1 MPTFRYWK
9 DVRAEAVAAGRLDE
23 ASVAEERRRL
33 RAEVRAHRLAEIRE
47 SSGLNQ
53 TDLADR
59 LGVSQS
65 RVSRIERGDMDH
77 TEIATV
83 RAYVGALGGEVEIVA
98 KFGDERIT
106 IG

>member
-1 MPTFRYWK
+1 MHKYHYWK
-9 DVRAEAVAAGRLDE
+9 DIRAEAIATGRLDE
-23 ASVAEERRRL
+23 RRIAEGTARL
-33 RAEVRAHRLAEIRE
+33 LAEVRAHRLAEIRE

-53 TDLADR
+53 TDVANR

-65 RVSRIERGDMDH
+65 RVSRIERGDTAH

-98 KFGDERIT
+98 KFGDERVT